1 MADDLA
7 TTTPAATKTAAAD
20 PKTGLTDAIRTAFTG
35 DAPLLDKAKALYK
48 ARPVATVALAGVV
61 GIALLNTLRGKR

>member
-1 MADDLA
+1 MADDLV
-7 TTTPAATKTAAAD
+7 TTTPTATKTAADA
-20 PKTGLTDAIRTAFTG
+20 KTGLTDAIRTAFTG